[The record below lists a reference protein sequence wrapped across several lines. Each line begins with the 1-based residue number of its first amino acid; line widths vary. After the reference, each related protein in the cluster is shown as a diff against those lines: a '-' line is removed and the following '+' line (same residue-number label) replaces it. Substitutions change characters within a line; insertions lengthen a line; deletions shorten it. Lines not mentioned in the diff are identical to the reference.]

1 MIEIMTSHVAV
12 TDEGDVVYPGGD
24 PDVDPDELQARLD
37 REEADRKAEQRYDE
51 HLQRARS
58 GNFAGRNKL
67 LLKTARLAGA
77 ANRFRGAGKMH
88 DMGRADKIRG
98 AAEAAERSIVERQK
112 ALELA
117 KIACRACP
125 LEEFCVMGPTR
136 LVDTLSKTGKQGS
149 STRRLFSD
157 RVKVKVKDPDNKDP
171 DNNYLCEDN
180 LRSGRLPKQ

>member
-1 MIEIMTSHVAV
+1 MTSHVAI
-12 TDEGDVVYPGGD
+12 TDEGDVVFPEVS
-24 PDVDPDELQARLD
+24 PDVDLDELQARLD
-37 REEADRKAEQRYDE
+37 QEEADRAAEQHYDE
-51 HLQRARS
+51 HLQRAHS

-117 KIACRACP
+117 RIACRACP
-125 LEEFCVMGPTR
+125 LKDFCVMGPTT
-136 LVDTLSKTGKQGS
+136 LVEALSKTGKQGN
-149 STRRLFSD
+149 STRQRFSH
-157 RVKVKVKDPDNKDP
+157 RVEKPGNKH
-171 DNNYLCEDN
+171 LCEEN
-180 LRSGRLPKQ
+180 LRPGRLPKQ